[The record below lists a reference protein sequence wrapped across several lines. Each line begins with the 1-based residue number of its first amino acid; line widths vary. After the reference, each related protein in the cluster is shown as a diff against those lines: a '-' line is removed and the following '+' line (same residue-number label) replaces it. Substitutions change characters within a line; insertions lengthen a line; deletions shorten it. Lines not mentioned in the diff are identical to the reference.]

1 MWELEKAEHRRID
14 AFELWCWRR
23 LLESLGLQG
32 DPTSPSWVFI
42 GMTDAET
49 EIPTLWP
56 HDAKSWL
63 IWKDPGAEK
72 DWGQEE
78 KREWDGWMVS
88 PTRWTWVWVDTMDMS
103 LSRLQELVMDRE
115 ACCAAIQTW
124 LNNWT
129 ELAHS
134 SILPWRSPWVE
145 ELGGLQSWGLRVR
158 HNWMTNTFTCHTYI
172 RSPHHG
178 SRESEAG
185 EFSISSFLNC
195 FCLIS
200 LSLVRHTS
208 HLVGE
213 NFYILWSWKWKRIR
227 YWWIMALSFTGTT
240 KEKCQFSPRKKWN
253 VSVRI

>member
-1 MWELEKAEHRRID
+1 MDVRVGESWTPKNWCFWTVVLEKTLKVPWTARRSNQSILSIHWND
-14 AFELWCWRR
+14 WCWNWNSNTLATWCEELTHLKRPWCWER
-23 LLESLGLQG
+23 LRAGGEER
-32 DPTSPSWVFI
+32 
-42 GMTDAET
+42 MR
-49 EIPTLWP
+49 
-56 HDAKSWL
+56 WL
-63 IWKDPGAEK
+63 NGI
-72 DWGQEE
+72 
-78 KREWDGWMVS
+78 
-88 PTRWTWVWVDTMDMS
+88 TDTMDMS
-103 LSRLQELVMDRE
+103 LSRLRELVMDRE